1 LITRAYEADTV
12 QILNPAVEIKPPAR
26 GALPRMA
33 IIYSADAIH
42 RMELDDPHTDH
53 RHTVDFVAHMIEYG
67 FNVYRLGRDLHFIP
81 RGPLQ

>member
-1 LITRAYEADTV
+1 
-12 QILNPAVEIKPPAR
+12 
-26 GALPRMA
+26 MA
-33 IIYSADAIH
+33 IIYSAEAIH